1 MSRGEGDAGR
11 GDVGR
16 GNMGRGNMG
25 RGNVG
30 REMVWIGERVMQQG
44 VTDIYITT
52 L

>member
-1 MSRGEGDAGR
+1 MSRGKGDAGR
-11 GDVGR
+11 DDV
-16 GNMGRGNMG
+16 G

-30 REMVWIGERVMQQG
+30 REMVWVVERVMQQG